1 MIVDI
6 FRNGEIVLKG
16 PLYLANSF
24 WGRFKGLMLKKCIGE
39 EEGIFFKNVNRI
51 HTCFMLFPIDVV
63 YFSKDYRV
71 LYIETVYPWKISS
84 NVKGAKHI
92 LEVNIG
98 KGKQFNLDEYVEI
111 VSRGKEFDNG
121 VQR

>member
-1 MIVDI
+1 
-6 FRNGEIVLKG
+6 
-16 PLYLANSF
+16 
-24 WGRFKGLMLKKCIGE
+24 MLKKCIGE
-39 EEGIFFKNVNRI
+39 EEGIFLKNVNRI

-98 KGKQFNLDEYVEI
+98 KGKKFNLDEYVEI